1 MKATHQNKEIRNDF
15 DFLNDVKMDFSDYE
29 IMNLSETERNK
40 MKNINKPHK
49 KFSVGKVSALA
60 ACVALVVV
68 FSQTAIAKDFFG
80 NIISSVSTGHNLFV
94 KTDDSN
100 MKMTLPDE
108 VKGKFYDKD
117 GNPATEYRSGDT
129 LFDAEGNEI
138 LDVPRY
144 ITETLGIDTL
154 TMNGAKV
161 KVQVKAS
168 DKDVLKEAEEAGENV
183 VYELDK
189 INDSLNFTAKLPDYV
204 PENFEFFGATADGD
218 YLFLYY
224 RNKETGNYFAIH
236 ERAINDE
243 TTFETSTDGT
253 LIETTVNGSKAV
265 LMEGKTLDWETDGIA
280 VSVMGRNT
288 MSTADVYKV
297 ADSIK

>member
-1 MKATHQNKEIRNDF
+1 MKATHQNKETRNEF

-60 ACVALVVV
+60 ACVALVVA

-80 NIISSVSTGHNLFV
+80 NIISSVSTGHNQFF
-94 KTDDSN
+94 KIDDSN
-100 MKMTLPDE
+100 RKMTLPKE
-108 VKGKFYDKD
+108 VQGKFFDKN
-117 GNPATEYRSGDT
+117 GNSVTEYRSGDK
-129 LFDAEGNEI
+129 LYDAEGNVI
-138 LDVPRY
+138 SDVPRY

-168 DKDVLKEAEEAGENV
+168 DKDVLKEAEEAGQNV

-204 PENFEFFGATADGD
+204 PDNFEFFGATADGD

-224 RNKETGNYFAIH
+224 RDRETGNYFAVH

-243 TTFETSTDGT
+243 TAFQASTDGT
-253 LIETTVNGSKAV
+253 LIETTVNGNKAV
-265 LMEGKTLDWETDGIA
+265 LMDGDCLDWETDGIA

-288 MSTADVYKV
+288 ISTADVYKV